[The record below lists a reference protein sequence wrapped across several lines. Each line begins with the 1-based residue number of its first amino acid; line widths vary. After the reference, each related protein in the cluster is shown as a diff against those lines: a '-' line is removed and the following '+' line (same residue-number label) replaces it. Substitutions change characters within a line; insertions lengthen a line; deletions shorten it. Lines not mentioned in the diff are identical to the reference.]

1 MKLTVYLEY
10 MYFIKLYCLDIRY
23 YLITQ
28 TQNHFLK
35 PLYTNLFLILV
46 GRGHLKSSICKRMST
61 EALIDEKLRNINS
74 FCESW
79 EFDVGDI
86 INSIKLNAQ
95 ELSEMALAIIDVLF
109 ESSKSQQYENVI
121 ITAVHILGRVLMLVG
136 SPVHVTGVS
145 SDVVRLVDCF
155 LDIFF
160 RVCNPNIEAMLDLGD
175 STTDG
180 YGYVDLAE
188 RFKTLNLFLNEQEL
202 TENFVEPD
210 LSDFI
215 AKIDIY
221 IGIDEIGI
229 VQNRIKEMIY
239 GPRDQSQ
246 PYLNYLKVFLRMC
259 TFRHVFLFRVMICL
273 IARQYSLR
281 TVNTLRN
288 LIEKERVDNRC
299 FLKFFSLP
307 NLESTEIVAEFEPSG
322 HTELAAY
329 LREVRLPFQDLR
341 EILHDRI
348 FLIQS
353 FVNPLVFLA
362 RQNSIFS
369 NAVTLTFTKRV
380 LSTDNNQ
387 FKFIA
392 KDNSLNLFYIQ
403 SPNSDKCVYVEGNTI
418 KQGQGEMHMA
428 AQWRV
433 IQVYRSDG
441 GDKTASCFVIC
452 AKQKK
457 NGFVYLKKDRK
468 CLVNHSKPNDECLF
482 VVSIHIYF

>member
-1 MKLTVYLEY
+1 
-10 MYFIKLYCLDIRY
+10 
-23 YLITQ
+23 
-28 TQNHFLK
+28 
-35 PLYTNLFLILV
+35 
-46 GRGHLKSSICKRMST
+46 
-61 EALIDEKLRNINS
+61 
-74 FCESW
+74 
-79 EFDVGDI
+79 
-86 INSIKLNAQ
+86 
-95 ELSEMALAIIDVLF
+95 
-109 ESSKSQQYENVI
+109 
-121 ITAVHILGRVLMLVG
+121 
-136 SPVHVTGVS
+136 
-145 SDVVRLVDCF
+145 
-155 LDIFF
+155 
-160 RVCNPNIEAMLDLGD
+160 MLDLGD

-180 YGYVDLAE
+180 YDYVDLAE
-188 RFKTLNLFLNEQEL
+188 RFKTLNIFLNEQEL
-202 TENFVEPD
+202 TENFDEPD

-215 AKIDIY
+215 ANIDIY

-229 VQNRIKEMIY
+229 VQNRIKEMMY

-259 TFRHVFLFRVMICL
+259 TFRHVLLLRVMNCL

-288 LIEKERVDNRC
+288 FIEKERVDNRC

-307 NLESTEIVAEFEPSG
+307 NLESTEIVAEFEPSE

-353 FVNPLVFLA
+353 FVNPFVFLA

-392 KDNSLNLFYIQ
+392 KDNSFNLFYIQ
-403 SPNSDKCVYVEGNTI
+403 SPNSDKCVYIEGNTI
-418 KQGQGEMHMA
+418 KQGQEAMHRA

-433 IQVYRSDG
+433 LQVYRSDG

-452 AKQKK
+452 AKQRPSR
-457 NGFVYLKKDRK
+457 FVYLKKDRK

>member
-1 MKLTVYLEY
+1 
-10 MYFIKLYCLDIRY
+10 MYFIKLYCLEIRY

-28 TQNHFLK
+28 THNYFLK
-35 PLYTNLFLILV
+35 PLYTNPFLILV
-46 GRGHLKSSICKRMST
+46 GRGHLKTRRCKRMST
-61 EALIDEKLRNINS
+61 EALIDKKLGDVNS
-74 FCESW
+74 LCESW
-79 EFDVGDI
+79 GFNVGDI
-86 INSIKLNAQ
+86 VNSIRLNAQ
-95 ELSEMALAIIDVLF
+95 ELSEMALGTIDVLF
-109 ESSKSQQYENVI
+109 ESSKSQQSWKDKNVI
-121 ITAVHILGRVLMLVG
+121 ITAVHILGKVLMLVG

-145 SDVVRLVDCF
+145 SDVVRLADCF
-155 LDIFF
+155 LNIFF

-180 YGYVDLAE
+180 YDYVDLAE
-188 RFKTLNLFLNEQEL
+188 RFKTLNIFLNEQEL
-202 TENFVEPD
+202 TENFDEPD

-215 AKIDIY
+215 ANIDIY

-229 VQNRIKEMIY
+229 VQNRIKEMMY

-259 TFRHVFLFRVMICL
+259 TFRHVLLLRVMNCL

-288 LIEKERVDNRC
+288 FIEKERVDNRC

-307 NLESTEIVAEFEPSG
+307 NLESTEIVAEFEPSE

-353 FVNPLVFLA
+353 FVNPFVFLA

-392 KDNSLNLFYIQ
+392 KDNSFNLFYIQ
-403 SPNSDKCVYVEGNTI
+403 SPNSDKCVYIEGNTI
-418 KQGQGEMHMA
+418 KQGQEAMHRA

-433 IQVYRSDG
+433 LQVYRSDG

-452 AKQKK
+452 AKQRPSR
-457 NGFVYLKKDRK
+457 FVYLKKDRK